1 MEIEKLISHI
11 RTLNQD
17 IEELEGNIDDLF
29 AENSALV
36 IHVVEN
42 WTQAL
47 TLGFWKRLFK
57 IRMKKSGLNKLAA
70 KCLNS
75 ILSVNSPFVMNVSTL
90 KTWWKDREYGIVTF
104 SDNDIQHLYDTVKAL
119 EHDADFL
126 DPLKERSYFHYLYF
140 LTKIPYIKRQRAYFD
155 GSYRPKDG
163 PLEYPLLTDLVSE
176 TQPQINESIAVS
188 AELGNVNA
196 DNLPGD

>member
-75 ILSVNSPFVMNVSTL
+75 ILSVNSTFVMNVSTL
-90 KTWWKDREYGIVTF
+90 KTWRQDREYGIVTF
-104 SDNDIQHLYDTVKAL
+104 SDDDIRHLYNTVIAL
-119 EHDADFL
+119 EHDANFL
-126 DPLKERSYFHYLYF
+126 DPLKVRSHFHYLYF
-140 LTKIPYIKRQRAYFD
+140 LTKVPYIRRQRAYFD
-155 GSYRPKDG
+155 GGYKPKDG

-176 TQPQINESIAVS
+176 TQPQINESIAAS
-188 AELGNVNA
+188 AELGTGKA
-196 DNLPGD
+196 DKLPGE

>member
-1 MEIEKLISHI
+1 MEIEQLISHI

-17 IEELEGNIDDLF
+17 IEELEGNVEDLF
-29 AENSALV
+29 AENSVLV

-75 ILSVNSPFVMNVSTL
+75 ILSVNSTFVMNVSTL
-90 KTWWKDREYGIVTF
+90 KTWRQEREYGIVTF
-104 SDNDIQHLYDTVKAL
+104 SDNDIRHLYNTIIAL

-126 DPLKERSYFHYLYF
+126 DPLKLRSHFHYLYF
-140 LTKIPYIKRQRAYFD
+140 LTKVPYIRRQREYFD
-155 GSYRPKDG
+155 GSYKPKDG
-163 PLEYPLLTDLVSE
+163 PLEFLLLRGLVSE
-176 TQPQINESIAVS
+176 SQPQINESIALS
-188 AELGNVNA
+188 AELGTGNE
-196 DNLPGD
+196 DHLLGD